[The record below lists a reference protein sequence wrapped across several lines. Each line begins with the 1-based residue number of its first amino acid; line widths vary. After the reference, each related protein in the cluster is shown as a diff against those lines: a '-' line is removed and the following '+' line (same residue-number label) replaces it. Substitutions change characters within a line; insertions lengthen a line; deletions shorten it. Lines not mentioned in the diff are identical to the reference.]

1 MVEAADES
9 RCTRAPG
16 ATACSAAVSFW
27 PHPLASEKRC
37 TSACGGASSDGDA
50 GPGPAAADAGP
61 VAPGGL
67 AIQFS
72 HEIQGEPLA
81 LNSAATL
88 ADGSP
93 VTFSTFRY
101 WFSNLILVGAA
112 GVEDYVVPDAYYLIE
127 QTNQSTRVRLDL
139 NDVPSG
145 SYQGLRFS
153 VGVDEARNHSLD
165 TLAGELD
172 PGVGMSWNWNSGF
185 IFLKAEGEVGL
196 NSDGFEKNFVFHIGR
211 DETYRT
217 VELERSFEVTA
228 DQGAELRLRAEL
240 TQLFE
245 GLTRENNLSILGG
258 PTAQTIADNYGAMW
272 TLEVGD

>member
-1 MVEAADES
+1 MVFPAYPKIIIETKAAWAL
-9 RCTRAPG
+9 CVAL
-16 ATACSAAVSFW
+16 SA
-27 PHPLASEKRC
+27 L
-37 TSACGGASSDGDA
+37 SACGGASSDGDA

-139 NDVPSG
+139 SDVPSG

-172 PGVGMSWNWNSGF
+172 PGVGMSWNWNTGF

>member
-1 MVEAADES
+1 M
-9 RCTRAPG
+9 
-16 ATACSAAVSFW
+16 
-27 PHPLASEKRC
+27 
-37 TSACGGASSDGDA
+37 
-50 GPGPAAADAGP
+50 
-61 VAPGGL
+61 
-67 AIQFS
+67 
-72 HEIQGEPLA
+72 
-81 LNSAATL
+81 
-88 ADGSP
+88 
-93 VTFSTFRY
+93 TFSTFRY
-101 WFSNLILVGAA
+101 WFSNLVLVGAA
-112 GVEDYVVPDAYYLIE
+112 GVEDYVVPDAYFLIE